1 MLHIRKLDNIKK
13 TTVFRYLSELAE
25 AGIIERN
32 R

>member
-1 MLHIRKLDNIKK
+1 MLHIRKQNKIKK

-25 AGIIERN
+25 DGIIERN